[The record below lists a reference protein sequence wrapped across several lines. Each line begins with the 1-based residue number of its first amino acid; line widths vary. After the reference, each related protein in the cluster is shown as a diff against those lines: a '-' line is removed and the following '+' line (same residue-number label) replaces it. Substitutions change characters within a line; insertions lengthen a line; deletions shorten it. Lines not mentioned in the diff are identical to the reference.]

1 MLLSED
7 RRRFYLGRLRN
18 PNLEYVQRENICKAI
33 VKECRLSKQCL
44 HCCALNG
51 TVRKVPSQALKIVH
65 DKFSFYN
72 KSNAK
77 HKIIPPSKVTFDK
90 SFDEAKKSIPEL
102 ERHLKRAMDDISPL
116 RALKLFRNVQGSDCE
131 LLGFQL
137 GEGRPEMF
145 IWEYVPAAPVT
156 IRPSVAQDMATT
168 EDDITNK
175 IGDIIEINNYIRSG
189 LTKGQTLQTII
200 EQWDHLQL
208 LLALC
213 INSEAPGLQQTGTGK
228 FIRGFCQR
236 LKGKQGRFRGN
247 LSGKRVD
254 FSARTVISPDPN
266 LDIDEVAIPVKVATK
281 MTYPER
287 VTSYNIGALRDCVR
301 RGRRHPGAS
310 YVIKQSTNRK
320 VSLEISQRVNKLER
334 EAEDLVIGDIV
345 ERHLIDGDIVL
356 FNRQPSLHKLSIMSH
371 KAKIRPFRTFR
382 LNECVCTPYNADFD
396 GDEMNLHVLQT
407 EEARAEAI
415 ELMGVK
421 NNLAT
426 PKNGT
431 PIIAA
436 IQDFIAA
443 AFLLSRKDNFLDRS
457 TFTNIC
463 GFMFD
468 GILSA
473 DTNNKSS
480 ARIELPPPTIWKP
493 QQLWT
498 GKQVWNIL
506 MKPNK
511 ECKVLVNLDV
521 PCKQYKPIQGEP
533 PDLNEDDSWLI
544 IRNSEIMCGVMDKST
559 VGDGK
564 KDSVFYVILRDF
576 GADHAAQAMSRL
588 AKLSARWL
596 SNRGFSIGISDV
608 YPSEDLLKRKE
619 TLVRQAYERCEV
631 LSLDLETS
639 CLVRDAGCDQ
649 NQTFEN
655 KCTGILNAVRQEAGA
670 ICIEQLGRWNAPSL
684 MAKCGAKGSNINVA
698 QMVAAVGQQT
708 ISNKRIEDG
717 FQDRTLPHFPKASR
731 LPPAKGF
738 VQNSFFSGLTPTE
751 FLFHAMTGREG
762 LVDTAVKTAETG
774 YMSRRLMKSLEDL
787 SAQYDNT
794 VRNSSKGI
802 VQFQYGDDKLDPID
816 MEAKAK
822 PVNLDR
828 TFNHA
833 IVSSNSL
840 SRHNANKF
848 YSPQPGA
855 I

>member
-1 MLLSED
+1 M
-7 RRRFYLGRLRN
+7 
-18 PNLEYVQRENICKAI
+18 QRENICKAI

-44 HCCALNG
+44 QCNALNG
-51 TVRKVPSQALKIVH
+51 TVRKVPSQALKIIH
-65 DKFSFYN
+65 DKFSFFN
-72 KSNAK
+72 RSNAK
-77 HKIIPPSKVTFDK
+77 HKIVPPSKIAFDK
-90 SFDEAKKSIPEL
+90 SFDEARKSVPEL
-102 ERHLKRAMDDISPL
+102 ERHLKRAMDDINPL
-116 RALKLFRNVQGSDCE
+116 KTLKLFRNVQSHDCE
-131 LLGFQL
+131 LLGFQP
-137 GEGRPEMF
+137 GKGRPEMF

-189 LTKGQTLQTII
+189 LMKGQTLQTVI

-266 LDIDEVAIPVKVATK
+266 LEIDEVAIPVKVATK

-287 VTSYNIGALRDCVR
+287 VTSYNIGALRECIK
-301 RGRRHPGAS
+301 RGRAHPGAS
-310 YVIKQSTNRK
+310 YIIKRYTSRK
-320 VSLEISQRVNKLER
+320 VSLEISQRVNKLEK
-334 EAEDLVIGDIV
+334 EAENLAIGDVV
-345 ERHLIDGDIVL
+345 ERHLVDGDIVL
-356 FNRQPSLHKLSIMSH
+356 FNRQPSLHKLSILSH

-415 ELMGVK
+415 ELMGVR

-426 PKNGT
+426 PKNGA

-443 AFLLSRKDNFLDRS
+443 AFMLSRKDYFLNRS
-457 TFTNIC
+457 AFTNIC

-468 GILSA
+468 GGSNG
-473 DTNNKSS
+473 DKSKKGLPK
-480 ARIELPPPTIWKP
+480 IELPPPTIWKP

-511 ECKVLVNLDV
+511 KCEVLVNLDV
-521 PCKQYKPIQGEP
+521 PCKLYKPVHEEP

-559 VGDGK
+559 IGDGK

-576 GADHAAQAMSRL
+576 GPDHAAEAMGRL

-608 YPSEDLLKRKE
+608 YPSKDLVMRKE
-619 TLVRQAYERCEV
+619 ALVRQAYEKCEA
-631 LSLDLETS
+631 LSQDLEKS
-639 CLVRDAGCDQ
+639 SLVRDAGCDQ
-649 NQTFEN
+649 TQTFEN

-670 ICIEQLGRWNAPSL
+670 ICLEQLGRWNAPSL

-708 ISNKRIEDG
+708 ISNKRIDDG

-731 LPPAKGF
+731 LPAAKGF
-738 VQNSFFSGLTPTE
+738 VKNSFFSGLTPTE

-816 MEAKAK
+816 MEAKAR
-822 PVNLDR
+822 PVNLER

-833 IVSSNSL
+833 IVSLYSL
-840 SRHNANKF
+840 SRC
-848 YSPQPGA
+848 YSNDA
-855 I
+855 IVKNLE

>member
-7 RRRFYLGRLRN
+7 RRRFYLGKLRI
-18 PNLEYVQRENICKAI
+18 PSLEYVQRENICKAI
-33 VKECRLSKQCL
+33 AKECRTSKLCP
-44 HCCALNG
+44 HCNALNG
-51 TVRKVPSQALKIVH
+51 AVRKVPSQALKIVH
-65 DKFSFYN
+65 DRFSFFN
-72 KSNAK
+72 RSNAK
-77 HKIIPPSKVTFDK
+77 HKIVPPSKIAFDR

-102 ERHLKRAMDDISPL
+102 ERHMKRAMDDLNPL
-116 RALKLFRNVQGSDCE
+116 RALKLFRNVRDADCE
-131 LLGFQL
+131 LLGFRP

-145 IWEYVPAAPVT
+145 ICEYIPAAPVT

-175 IGDIIEINNYIRSG
+175 IGDIIEINTYIRKG
-189 LTKGQTLQTII
+189 LIKGQTLQTII

-213 INSEAPGLQQTGTGK
+213 INSEAPGLQQSGSGK

-254 FSARTVISPDPN
+254 FSARTVISPDPD
-266 LDIDEVAIPVKVATK
+266 LEIDEVAIPVKIATK
-281 MTYPER
+281 MTYPEK
-287 VTSYNIGALRDCVR
+287 VTSYNVTTLRDCVK
-301 RGRRHPGAS
+301 RGKRHPGAS
-310 YVIKQSTNRK
+310 YIIKHNTNRK
-320 VSLEISQRVNKLER
+320 VSLEISQRVNKLGR
-334 EAEDLVIGDIV
+334 EAEDLVVGDVV

-371 KAKIRPFRTFR
+371 RAKIRPFRTFR

-426 PKNGT
+426 PKNGA
-431 PIIAA
+431 PVIAA

-468 GILSA
+468 DILSK
-473 DTNNKSS
+473 DKQGENSS
-480 ARIELPPPTIWKP
+480 RIELPPPTIWKP

-506 MKPNK
+506 MRPNK
-511 ECKVLVNLDV
+511 NCEVLVNLDV
-521 PCKQYKPIQGEP
+521 PCKQYKSVSGEP

-544 IRNSEIMCGVMDKST
+544 VRNSEIMCGVMDKST
-559 VGDGK
+559 IGDGK
-564 KDSVFYVILRDF
+564 KDSIFYIILRDF
-576 GADHAAQAMSRL
+576 GPDYAARAMSRL

-608 YPSEDLLKRKE
+608 NPSNNLLLRKGALIEEAYKKCEDLG
-619 TLVRQAYERCEV
+619 V
-631 LSLDLETS
+631 DLEKS
-639 CLVRDAGCDQ
+639 RLARDAGCDEK
-649 NQTFEN
+649 QTFEN
-655 KCTGILNAVRQEAGA
+655 RCTGILNAVRQEAGA
-670 ICIEQLGRWNAPSL
+670 ICLEQLGRWNAPSL

-708 ISNKRIEDG
+708 ISNKRIDDG

-731 LPPAKGF
+731 QPPAKGF

-751 FLFHAMTGREG
+751 FVFHAMTGREG

-794 VRNSSKGI
+794 VRNSSMGV

-822 PVNLDR
+822 PVHLER

-833 IVSSNSL
+833 IVS
-840 SRHNANKF
+840 
-848 YSPQPGA
+848 
-855 I
+855 